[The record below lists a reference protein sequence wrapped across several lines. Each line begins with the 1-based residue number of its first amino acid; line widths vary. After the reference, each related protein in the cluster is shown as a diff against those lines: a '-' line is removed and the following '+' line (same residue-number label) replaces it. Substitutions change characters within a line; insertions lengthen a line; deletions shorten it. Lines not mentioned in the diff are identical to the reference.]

1 MKLSNLSRR
10 DFGRA
15 SMSVALG
22 AMAFSAATPA
32 NAAPKAELWSR
43 WTAHD
48 PNSFQTVDHTVWD
61 AFTRRYVTFGSN
73 GVALV
78 NYGVVSAGDKAALDG
93 YLRSLAGTPV
103 SSLNQREQ
111 FAYWLN
117 LYNALTVKVILD
129 RFPVRS
135 IRDIDISP
143 GFFSNGP
150 WGAKLISIEGE
161 QVSLDD
167 IEHRILRPIWRDPR
181 IHYGVNCASIGCPN
195 LPIGAFTAA
204 NLDAKLNDAAVTF
217 INHPRAAQVQ
227 GDRVYV
233 SSIYDW
239 FEEDFGGND
248 AGVISH
254 LRQYAQSGL
263 ASQLAGVTGI
273 SGDGYDWSLNTVSFE
288 RPITQSVP
296 RQNTY
301 GGSGTGSVGTYDSG
315 TFNGTTTFSGGSYRG
330 S

>member
-1 MKLSNLSRR
+1 MNRPDLSRR
-10 DFGRA
+10 NFGRVSIATAMGAIAFA
-15 SMSVALG
+15 SAG
-22 AMAFSAATPA
+22 PA
-32 NAAPKAELWSR
+32 QAAPRAELWDR

-48 PNSFQTVDHTVWD
+48 PNSFQTVDHSAWD
-61 AFTRRYVTFGSN
+61 NFTRRFVSRGSN

-78 NYGVVSAGDKAALDG
+78 NYAAVGEGDKAELG
-93 YLRSLAGTPV
+93 NYLRSLAGTQV
-103 SSLNQREQ
+103 SSLNQPEQ
-111 FAYWLN
+111 YAYWLN

-129 RFPVRS
+129 HFPVRS

-161 QVSLDD
+161 QVALDD

-181 IHYGVNCASIGCPN
+181 IHYGVNCASIGCPD
-195 LPIGAFTAA
+195 LLMGAFTASNVDSA
-204 NLDAKLNDAAVTF
+204 LNQAAVNF

-227 GDRVYV
+227 GSQVFV

-239 FEEDFGGND
+239 FKSDFGGTD

-254 LRQYAQSGL
+254 LRQYAQPTL
-263 ASQLAGVTGI
+263 ASQLASVTSVG
-273 SGDGYDWSLNTVSFE
+273 GDNYDWTLNTVSFQ
-288 RPITQSVP
+288 RATTQSVP
-296 RQNTY
+296 RTNTY
-301 GGSGTGSVGTYDSG
+301 QGSGTRSFG
-315 TFNGTTTFSGGSYRG
+315 TFNSGTSFSGGGYRG